1 MIETGVNKIFTH
13 HPLRITKLC
22 VFTFLFLF
30 FYLGHAQAEAK
41 PSVLTGEKLY
51 KHYCTP
57 CHGIKGNGR
66 GFNAENL
73 DPRPANHTDSR
84 FMSKRSDKDLYD
96 VIKGGGRAVG
106 KATLMPPWGGNLD
119 DTQIRSLV
127 LYLRRLCM
135 CKHE

>member
-1 MIETGVNKIFTH
+1 LVF
-13 HPLRITKLC
+13 HPDSALAA
-22 VFTFLFLF
+22 
-30 FYLGHAQAEAK
+30 GA
-41 PSVLTGEKLY
+41 PSLKEGERLY

-73 DPRPANHTDSR
+73 DPRPANHTDSK

-106 KATLMPPWGGNLD
+106 KATLMPPWRRNLND
-119 DTQIRSLV
+119 FQIQSLI

>member
-1 MIETGVNKIFTH
+1 VDTIFH
-13 HPLRITKLC
+13 H
-22 VFTFLFLF
+22 LFSSPIIQVSVLILLS
-30 FYLGHAQAEAK
+30 LGLYPISVQASER
-41 PSVLTGEKLY
+41 PSVSEGRKLY
-51 KHYCTP
+51 MHYCTP
-57 CHGIKGNGR
+57 CHGIRGDGM

-84 FMSKRSDKDLYD
+84 FMSKRTDRDLYE

-106 KATLMPPWGGNLD
+106 KATLMPPWGGNLN
-119 DTQIRSLV
+119 DTQIKSLI